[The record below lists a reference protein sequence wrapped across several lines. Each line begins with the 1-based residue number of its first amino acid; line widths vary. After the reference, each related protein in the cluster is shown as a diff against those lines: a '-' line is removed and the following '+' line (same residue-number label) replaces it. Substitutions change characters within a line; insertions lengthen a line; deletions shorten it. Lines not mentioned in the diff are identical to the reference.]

1 MDEERVYGVR
11 DPQGFRPLSLGRL
24 GEDGWIIAS
33 ETCAFDLLGARFIRD
48 IEPGEVVAIGR
59 GGLTSSRFAEPRLAT
74 CVFEHVYFARPDSTL
89 MGQNVYATRHRMG
102 ERLAQEAG
110 ATADL
115 VVPVPDSGVPAAQGY
130 ARASGIPYG
139 EGFVKNRY
147 VGRTFIQPTQAM
159 RRQGI
164 RVKLNPLR
172 EVIAGR
178 RLVVVEDSIVRGNTV
193 QQMVAM
199 LKEAGAR
206 EVHLRVSSPPIRWPC
221 FYGIDMPDQN
231 DLIGARLDVGAI
243 ERQVGADSLAY
254 LSLHGMLSAT
264 EIPAD
269 EFCTACF
276 SSRYPVA
283 VPATELR
290 TKQVLE
296 EPIMGWAERK

>member
-1 MDEERVYGVR
+1 
-11 DPQGFRPLSLGRL
+11 
-24 GEDGWIIAS
+24 
-33 ETCAFDLLGARFIRD
+33 
-48 IEPGEVVAIGR
+48 
-59 GGLTSSRFAEPRLAT
+59 
-74 CVFEHVYFARPDSTL
+74 
-89 MGQNVYATRHRMG
+89 
-102 ERLAQEAG
+102 
-110 ATADL
+110 
-115 VVPVPDSGVPAAQGY
+115 
-130 ARASGIPYG
+130 
-139 EGFVKNRY
+139 
-147 VGRTFIQPTQAM
+147 
-159 RRQGI
+159 
-164 RVKLNPLR
+164 
-172 EVIAGR
+172 
-178 RLVVVEDSIVRGNTV
+178 VVVEDSIVRGNTV

-206 EVHLRVSSPPIRWPC
+206 EVHLRVSSPPLRWPC

-264 EIPAD
+264 QIPAD

-296 EPIMGWAERK
+296 EPVMGWAERK